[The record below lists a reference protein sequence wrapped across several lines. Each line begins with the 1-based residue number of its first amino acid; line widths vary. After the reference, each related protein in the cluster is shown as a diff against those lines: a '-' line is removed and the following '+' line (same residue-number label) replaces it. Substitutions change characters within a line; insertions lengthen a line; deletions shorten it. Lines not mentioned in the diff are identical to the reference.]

1 MLRSCLPSPVV
12 VSGNF
17 ATPWHLVAEIDRLL
31 PAYRLWALN
40 RQPGLP
46 GREGVVLETSFVG
59 PGMRHSPRL
68 GCVPSRLSMVPALFR
83 RDMAPDLVVP
93 RTSPYDGQV
102 SLGT

>member
-93 RTSPYDGQV
+93 HTSPYDGQV